1 MNKNLLIAILGI
13 SVIVLVGNLFQ
24 NWFTLDRN
32 ERVAKETVKANPVP
46 PPLDK
51 KTNPIDSTTIGT
63 FAEKKGEIINNY
75 VTNEYMVYVQD
86 TLTPAYKIKTEQIQ
100 ELTRAKMVLEGQLKA
115 TKIELDEN
123 KKARVYYENKYI
135 QIVSNESDT
144 TVDYRYNAIV
154 DIVNYNERK
163 WWLGKEKS
171 FIGISSPDKNL
182 KINGVEHFKKQIE
195 IKNKPWGLGAQLGY
209 YYAPAA
215 NQFYPAFG
223 IGISYNF
230 LRF

>member
-13 SVIVLVGNLFQ
+13 SVIVLIGNLFQ

-32 ERVAKETVKANPVP
+32 ERVAKESVNANPVP
-46 PPLDK
+46 PSLDK
-51 KTNPIDSTTIGT
+51 KTNPIDSTTMGT
-63 FAEKKGEIINNY
+63 FSEKKGEIINNY
-75 VTNEYMVYVQD
+75 VTKEYMVYVQD

-123 KKARVYYENKYI
+123 KKARIYYENKYI
-135 QIVSNESDT
+135 QIVSNESDS
-144 TVDYRYNAIV
+144 TVNYRYNAIV

-163 WWLGKEKS
+163 WWFGKEKS

-195 IKNKPWGLGAQLGY
+195 IKNKPWGFGAQLGY

-215 NQFYPAFG
+215 DQFYPAFG

>member
-1 MNKNLLIAILGI
+1 MKKNFLIAILGI
-13 SVIVLVGNLFQ
+13 SVIILVANLFRG
-24 NWFTLDRN
+24 WFTLDKN
-32 ERVAKETVKANPVP
+32 ERIANESLQPKRDTIR
-46 PPLDK
+46 LIKYINK
-51 KTNPIDSTTIGT
+51 KDSTTIGK
-63 FAEKKGEIINNY
+63 FEEKKGEIINNY
-75 VTNEYMVYVQD
+75 VSNKYMTYVQD
-86 TLTPAYKIKTEQIQ
+86 TLAPAYNIQKEQIN
-100 ELTRAKMVLEGQLKA
+100 ELTRANMLLEGKLKA
-115 TKIELDEN
+115 ARIEVDVN
-123 KKARVYYENKYI
+123 KKARIYYENKYI
-135 QIVSNESDT
+135 QIVSNEADS

-182 KINGVEHFKKQIE
+182 KINGVEHFKKQID

-230 LRF
+230 LKF

>member
-32 ERVAKETVKANPVP
+32 ERVARESVNANPVP

-51 KTNPIDSTTIGT
+51 KRNPIDSTTIGT
-63 FAEKKGEIINNY
+63 FSEKKGEIINNY
-75 VTNEYMVYVQD
+75 VTKEYMVYVQD
-86 TLTPAYKIKTEQIQ
+86 TLTPAYNIKTEQIQ

-123 KKARVYYENKYI
+123 KKARIYYENKYI
-135 QIVSNESDT
+135 QIVSNEADST
-144 TVDYRYNAIV
+144 LDYRYNAIV

>member
-24 NWFTLDRN
+24 NWFTLDKD
-32 ERVAKETVKANPVP
+32 ERIGKETVNANPIP
-46 PPLDK
+46 PPLGK
-51 KTNPIDSTTIGT
+51 KINPIDSTTMGT
-63 FAEKKGEIINNY
+63 FSEKKGEIINNY
-75 VTNEYMVYVQD
+75 VTKEYMVYVQD

-123 KKARVYYENKYI
+123 KKARIYYENKYI
-135 QIVSNESDT
+135 QIVSNEADS

-195 IKNKPWGLGAQLGY
+195 IKNRPWGLGAQLGY
-209 YYAPAA
+209 YYAPAS